1 VSTYRPAGGG
11 PPQITPGDLDSH
23 SRRRLTKGRPLMPK
37 PTPPR
42 EIQLTDIEQRF
53 QLAWHSSH
61 PPISVGP
68 RGGYAIRILKALSID
83 HNGTRIEKYDFFY
96 TDDTG
101 LITQAP
107 RGHAKTYRP
116 GRIPPGQL
124 QAAIAKYNTNQRGQS

>member
-1 VSTYRPAGGG
+1 
-11 PPQITPGDLDSH
+11 
-23 SRRRLTKGRPLMPK
+23 MPK